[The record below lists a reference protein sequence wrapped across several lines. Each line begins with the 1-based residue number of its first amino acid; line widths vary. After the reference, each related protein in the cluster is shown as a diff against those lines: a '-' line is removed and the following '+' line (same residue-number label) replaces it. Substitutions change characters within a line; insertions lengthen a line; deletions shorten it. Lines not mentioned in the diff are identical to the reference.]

1 MIIYSSF
8 FSHWNSIT
16 SFYSFPHIS
25 LPLSCVHPRSLVL
38 SLPSNPEWFDP
49 EKQWLDVSLQHST
62 LKLMLHFM
70 FTVGTA
76 HVSGHVTVSQHW
88 LRLRQHTS
96 TYKTWNIFS
105 HNVRRMLA
113 GGQGK
118 GNSKTVRFWISN
130 SADVFFGAAEKYF
143 FVYVQQKKKEKTRQK
158 STKIF
163 FYHYKFHEEAK
174 KILLER
180 ISISALRLAAMKYI
194 RARGSGKWVK
204 IWIIAKTFFSG
215 RKMSLITE
223 KIGVDTRKNHI

>member
-1 MIIYSSF
+1 
-8 FSHWNSIT
+8 
-16 SFYSFPHIS
+16 
-25 LPLSCVHPRSLVL
+25 
-38 SLPSNPEWFDP
+38 
-49 EKQWLDVSLQHST
+49 
-62 LKLMLHFM
+62 M
-70 FTVGTA
+70 FTVGKA

-88 LRLRQHTS
+88 LRLRQLTS

-105 HNVRRMLA
+105 RNVRRMLA

-143 FVYVQQKKKEKTRQK
+143 FVYVQQKKKRKPDKNPQK
-158 STKIF
+158 YFFIITTSFTK
-163 FYHYKFHEEAK
+163 KQK
-174 KILLER
+174 KNLLER

-194 RARGSGKWVK
+194 RARGSEKWVK